1 MIEFYVLGQLQVWAD
16 GSRLRLRGTRQERL
30 LAGLLLD
37 SGRTVPIERLAA
49 AVWEDEPPPTAERQV
64 RNLAA
69 DLRRR
74 LVAAGAPAQTMATE
88 RAGYRI
94 AVDGDRLD
102 AERFHKLV
110 ATARAGRDSDP
121 AGAVA
126 AFRAAL
132 ALWRGE
138 LLDGLG
144 GRLVESVA
152 PAWTERRLAAWEECL
167 SLELALGRHADVVAE
182 LSELAVRYPFR
193 ERLTEL
199 AMLALY
205 RCGRQSEAL
214 TAYRELRC
222 RLADELGVDPTGD
235 VTRLHEAILRRDVA
249 PREAEQAAQAPRP
262 AQLPARPPT
271 FVGRDAELA
280 VLDALAAR
288 TAAEGAEGAGAVGA
302 ITGTAGVGKTALAV
316 HWSHRAAERFPDGQL
331 YVDLHGFEPSGTH
344 VSAGEAV
351 RGFLDALGVSGPRV
365 PDGEA
370 AQAALYRT
378 LLSGRRMLVVLDNAR
393 DAAHVRPLLPGSGTC
408 MVLVTS
414 RDELTGLVAVADAR
428 PLPMKLFSSSEA
440 TDLLTRRIGKERVT
454 AEPDAVDAIV
464 RRCAGLPLALAIT
477 AARAATRPGF
487 DLSSLA
493 GELRDANGF
502 PAGPL
507 SGTDPAT
514 DIASVFDWSYR
525 TLRPEAARLFR
536 LIGVHPGTDVTAAA
550 AASLAGVGVE
560 ESERLLRDL
569 ARGHLVAEP
578 VPGRFAA
585 HDLLR
590 AYAAHLAH
598 AHEPPAERT
607 NAVRRVLDH
616 YLRTAHAATLLL
628 NPRRD
633 AVPLVEPLPG
643 VIPQVLCTTDAALRW
658 FTEEHD
664 TLLAAVTA
672 AADLGLDA
680 HAWQLAWAYA
690 PILDRRGY
698 WRDWIAVQEVAL
710 DAARRLGD
718 LRGQADG
725 HRHLAGALGRL
736 GRYDEASAHY
746 TRALEL
752 YQELADGTGEANMLI
767 NLSWV
772 FEQQGRHRDALAATL
787 RSLDIFR
794 AAGNRTGEA
803 VALNAT
809 GWHLAHLEE
818 FADAADYCGRALAL
832 HEALENP
839 VGAGNTFDSL
849 GFIRHRLGDLDGA
862 AEAYARSLEI
872 FRRVGD
878 RYSEA
883 CAMAHIGDVLYA
895 AGTPVAARN
904 AWRDALAVFERFSPR
919 DAERIR
925 VKLLQ

>member
-1 MIEFYVLGQLQVWAD
+1 LIEFYVLGQLQVWAD
-16 GSRLRLRGTRQERL
+16 GARLRLRGTRQERL

-37 SGRTVPIERLAA
+37 SGRTVPIERLAS
-49 AVWEDEPPPTAERQV
+49 AVWDGEPPTTAERQV

-74 LVAAGAPAQTMATE
+74 LVAAGAPEGMMATE

-94 AVDGDRLD
+94 AVDSDGLD
-102 AERFHKLV
+102 AERFNRLV
-110 ATARAGRDSDP
+110 ATARAGRDSDA

-132 ALWRGE
+132 ALWRGD

-182 LSELAVRYPFR
+182 LGELAGRYPFR

-199 AMLALY
+199 SMLALY

-214 TAYRELRC
+214 TAYRALRD
-222 RLADELGVDPTGD
+222 RLVDELGVDPTGD
-235 VTRLHEAILRRDVA
+235 VTRLHDAILRRDVA
-249 PREAEQAAQAPRP
+249 PREAERAAATPRP
-262 AQLPARPPT
+262 AQLPAGPPT
-271 FVGRDAELA
+271 FVGREDELA
-280 VLDALAAR
+280 VLNGLAAR
-288 TAAEGAEGAGAVGA
+288 TNAAGQAAVCA
-302 ITGTAGVGKTALAV
+302 ITGTAGVGKTALTV

-331 YVDLHGFEPSGTH
+331 YVDLRGFDPSGTH
-344 VSAGEAV
+344 VSPGEAV

-378 LLSGRRMLVVLDNAR
+378 LLSGRRILVVLDNAR

-414 RDELTGLVAVADAR
+414 RDELTGLVAVGAAR
-428 PLPMKLFSSSEA
+428 PLPVRLFSPSEA

-487 DLSSLA
+487 DLSSVA

-507 SGTDPAT
+507 SGADPAT
-514 DIASVFDWSYR
+514 DIASVFEWSYR
-525 TLRPEAARLFR
+525 TLRPAAARLFR
-536 LIGVHPGTDVTAAA
+536 LIGVHPGTDITAAA
-550 AASLAGVGVE
+550 AASLARTDVE
-560 ESERLLRDL
+560 ESERLLHDL
-569 ARGHLVAEP
+569 ARVHLVAEP
-578 VPGRFAA
+578 VPGRFAP

-590 AYAAHLAH
+590 AYAARLAH
-598 AHEPPAERT
+598 AHEPPEERT
-607 NAVRRVLDH
+607 RAVRRVLDH

-633 AVPLVEPLPG
+633 AVPLVAPLPG
-643 VIPQVLCTTDAALRW
+643 VTPQVLASTDAALRW

-672 AADLGLDA
+672 AVDLGLDA

-690 PILDRRGY
+690 PVLDRRGY

-718 LRGQADG
+718 VRGQADG
-725 HRHLAGALGRL
+725 HRHLAGAVGRT
-736 GRYDEASAHY
+736 GRYDEASEHY

-752 YQELADGTGEANMLI
+752 YRTLADGTGEANMHI

-794 AAGNRTGEA
+794 AVGNRTGEA

-809 GWHLAHLEE
+809 GWHLAHLGEYAE
-818 FADAADYCGRALAL
+818 AADYCDRALVL
-832 HEALENP
+832 HEALDNP
-839 VGAGNTFDSL
+839 VGAANTFDSL
-849 GFIRHRLGDLDGA
+849 GFIKQNLGELDA
-862 AEAYARSLEI
+862 ASEAYDRALAL
-872 FRRVGD
+872 FRKVGD

-895 AGTPVAARN
+895 GGTHVAARN